1 MAQFS
6 LLIIDDEVVI
16 CDMLS
21 TALELAGFRVDAAN
35 NVQDGLNK
43 IYDQQPD
50 LLLLDWM
57 LPGTSG
63 IELARRLKRDS
74 QTAEL
79 PIIMLTAKSEE
90 DNKIQGLDAGAD
102 DYVTKPFSTREL
114 ISRVN
119 AVLRRSNVLA
129 AEKSVDIG
137 GLCFDPVSQRI
148 TALGTPVN
156 LGPTEFRLLA
166 FFMARPER
174 AFSREQI
181 LTQVWGANTDLADRT
196 IDVHIRRLRKYLE
209 PHGFADFLQTVRG
222 TGYRFSSSVQDSKD
236 SDEETAG

>member
-1 MAQFS
+1 MSQFS
-6 LLIIDDEVVI
+6 LLVIDDEAAI
-16 CDMLS
+16 CEMLA
-21 TALELAGFRVDAAN
+21 TALELARFRVRVA
-35 NVQDGLNK
+35 QDGQEGLSM
-43 IYDQQPD
+43 IYDEQPD

-74 QTAEL
+74 LTASL
-79 PIIMLTAKSEE
+79 PIIMLTARGEE

-114 ISRVN
+114 VSRIN
-119 AVLRRSNVLA
+119 AVLRRTNALA
-129 AEKSVDIG
+129 TAETIDIA
-137 GLCFDPVSQRI
+137 GLRLDPAAQRI
-148 TALGTPVN
+148 MARDVTLS

-174 AFSREQI
+174 AFTREQ
-181 LTQVWGANTDLADRT
+181 LLAQVWSDSSDLSDRT
-196 IDVHIRRLRKYLE
+196 VDVHIRRLRKCLE

-222 TGYRFSSSVQDSKD
+222 TGYRFSASGLED
-236 SDEETAG
+236 AGPTNGDK

>member
-1 MAQFS
+1 MPQFS
-6 LLIIDDEVVI
+6 LLVIDDEPAI
-16 CDMLS
+16 CDMLA
-21 TALELAGFRVDAAN
+21 TALELAGFKVSTAN
-35 NVQDGLNK
+35 TVADGLGL
-43 IYDQQPD
+43 IYDAQPD

-74 QTAEL
+74 LTAEL

-129 AEKSVDIG
+129 AEKPVDIA
-137 GLCFDPVSQRI
+137 GLCLDPVGQRI
-148 TALGTPVN
+148 TAGGVPVS

-181 LTQVWGANTDLADRT
+181 LAHVWGANTDLADRT

-222 TGYRFSSSVQDSKD
+222 TGYRFSASLPDGRT
-236 SDEETAG
+236 SDEDAAD

>member
-1 MAQFS
+1 MSQFS
-6 LLIIDDEVVI
+6 LLVIDDEAAI
-16 CDMLS
+16 CEMLA
-21 TALELAGFRVDAAN
+21 TALEMAGFRVHVAHNAA
-35 NVQDGLNK
+35 DGLNI
-43 IYDQQPD
+43 IYDEQPD

-74 QTAEL
+74 QTAAL
-79 PIIMLTAKSEE
+79 PIIMLTARGEE

-114 ISRVN
+114 VSRVN
-119 AVLRRSNVLA
+119 AVLRRTNVMA
-129 AEKSVDIG
+129 GEQSIDIG
-137 GLCFDPVSQRI
+137 GLCLDPVGQRI
-148 TALGTPVN
+148 TAHGMPLA

-174 AFSREQI
+174 AFSREQL

-222 TGYRFSSSVQDSKD
+222 TGYRFSAS
-236 SDEETAG
+236 TAGAAETGEIAD